1 MFGSVQ
7 RGIAIGVLVSALSI
21 VCGTAGPLVVTPVID
36 RPGIDVYC
44 DAVAPLIAR
53 AERSIDL
60 LLSTAD
66 VTGVPLW
73 EAVSAAAERG
83 VAVRVL
89 LDASDWAPEITRG
102 NEEVVAYLSAQGI
115 ECRLDDPAVTTHAK
129 LLIVD
134 RAVVILGSTN
144 WNEYAFGTH
153 EQTNVVI
160 ESREVGCLFG
170 EYFDRLWEARL
181 PESGIELGTFDPR
194 SAAATIVPL
203 PDGPGTSLYAA
214 LVLDLLSRARR
225 SVHVVMYRMS
235 IYPSYPDSLA
245 NELVDALIGA
255 ARRGLDVRVLM
266 DDCSYYAE
274 SADAN
279 LASAIT
285 LHQRGV
291 EVRFD
296 APEETTHAKL
306 IVVDG
311 ESVVLGS
318 TNWNYYSLERNVE
331 TSVGLLRIPAVAAP
345 FEAYFE
351 LLWESG
357 RPLAP

>member
-7 RGIAIGVLVSALSI
+7 RAMAIGVLLSAFLA
-21 VCGTAGPLVVTPVID
+21 VCGLAAPCLVTPVID
-36 RPGIDVYC
+36 RPGSDAYC
-44 DAVAPLIAR
+44 DAVAPLIER
-53 AERSIDL
+53 AETTIDL

-73 EAVSAAAERG
+73 EGILAAAERG
-83 VAVRVL
+83 VIVRVL

-102 NEEVVAYLSAQGI
+102 NEEVVEYLSERGI
-115 ECRLDDPAVTTHAK
+115 DCRLDDPAVTTHAK

-134 RAVVILGSTN
+134 RAVVALGSTN
-144 WNEYAFGTH
+144 WNRYAFGTH
-153 EQTNVVI
+153 EQTNVVV
-160 ESREVGCLFG
+160 EASEVGRVFG

-181 PESGIELGTFDPR
+181 AEEGIELGTFDPV
-194 SAAATIVPL
+194 SDGATIVPL
-203 PDGPGTSLYAA
+203 PDGPGTALYAS
-214 LVLDLLSRARR
+214 LVLELLRGARR
-225 SVHVVMYRMS
+225 SVHVAMYRVS

-245 NELVDALIGA
+245 NELVDALISA
-255 ARRGLDVRVLM
+255 AGRGLDVRVLI
-266 DDCSYYAE
+266 DDCSTYAE

-285 LHQRGV
+285 LHQRGI
-291 EVRFD
+291 EVRLD

-306 IVVDG
+306 IVIDE

-331 TSVGLLRIPAVAAP
+331 VNVGLLRIPAVAAP

-351 LLWESG
+351 ILWESG